1 MNDQQTT
8 KEHTPNS
15 VTSKRRSRIVW
26 LWKKDRF
33 DNKKVL
39 KNAFK
44 ELHVYKKIF
53 YKLQV

>member
-1 MNDQQTT
+1 MNDQQTS